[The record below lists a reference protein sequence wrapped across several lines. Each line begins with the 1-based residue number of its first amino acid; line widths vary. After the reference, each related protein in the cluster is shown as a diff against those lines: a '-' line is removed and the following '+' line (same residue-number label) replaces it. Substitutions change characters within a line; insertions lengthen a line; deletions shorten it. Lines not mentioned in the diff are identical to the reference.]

1 MIDSLRL
8 EPDRWRHGLKLFF
21 DGSTSISK
29 VFGLSLVRDFVKS
42 YPDSAHRAS
51 RLAVREAIFGWAC
64 EALQT
69 TTIEPYIMNNVA
81 NILTLCIKN
90 DFPENWPTAFDEILS
105 FSEMGRSGTNLSTRI
120 IADLDVEVVMFSEG
134 RTQEEVAHNTCIKDA
149 MREGCIIENIVQ
161 FLCGSVIVDSPQ
173 RDDLSCLCLTSLAE
187 MIGWIDINLI
197 VNDTVLPRL
206 YQFLLDKTLC
216 SPACD
221 CLLEIAKKGMDSV
234 DKVKLISS
242 IRLVDTLSCLPFDSS
257 ENVEHGEESIGSVA
271 DMIFQELLSCWIS
284 FESYAVEAGEAI
296 NEQKHLL
303 EIGQLTGELLQQS
316 LPLVLKVFT
325 HQDSAVAGTVIAS
338 LKKLIQH
345 MKKQQSYGDT
355 PRQREAALEPKLS
368 QAIVSLR
375 SMYADWFFVAID
387 FLSPVLEGVYTQL
400 QYPADFYE
408 MSAEADEDDVDI
420 ADEIEV
426 RDVSSI
432 SLTTRVA
439 ICLRCLRLGCV
450 ALRATV

>member
-1 MIDSLRL
+1 
-8 EPDRWRHGLKLFF
+8 LKLFF
-21 DGSTSISK
+21 DGSNSISK
-29 VFGLSLVRDFVKS
+29 LFGLSLVRDFVRNCPE
-42 YPDSAHRAS
+42 PDHKES
-51 RLAVREAIFGWAC
+51 RFAVREAIFTWVY
-64 EALQT
+64 EALQST
-69 TTIEPYIMNNVA
+69 SLEPYITNNIA

-90 DFPENWPTAFDEILS
+90 DFPENWPNAFDEVLS
-105 FSEMGRSGTNLSTRI
+105 FSEIGRSGTNLSTRI

-161 FLCGSVIVDSPQ
+161 FLCSSVITDSAGG
-173 RDDLSCLCLTSLAE
+173 DDLSGLCLNTLAE

-197 VNDTVLPRL
+197 VNDAVLPRL
-206 YQFLLDKTLC
+206 YQFCLDKALC

-242 IRLVDTLSCLPFDSS
+242 IRLVDTLSCLPFDST
-257 ENVEHGEESIGSVA
+257 ENAEHAEESIGSVA
-271 DMIFQELLSCWIS
+271 DIIFQELMSCWIS
-284 FESYAVEAGEAI
+284 FESYAVDAGEAI

-303 EIGQLTGELLQQS
+303 EIGQLTGELLQQT
-316 LPLVLKVFT
+316 LPLLLKVFA
-325 HQDSAVAGTVIAS
+325 HRDSAVAGTVVSS

-345 MKKQQSYGDT
+345 MKKQQSYGDSS
-355 PRQREAALEPKLS
+355 RQREVSLEPKLS

-375 SMYADWFFVAID
+375 GMYEEWFFVAID
-387 FLSPVLEGVYTQL
+387 VLPAVLEGIYTQL

-408 MSAEADEDDVDI
+408 MSADADEEDVDV

-426 RDVSSI
+426 RV
-432 SLTTRVA
+432 V
-439 ICLRCLRLGCV
+439 V
-450 ALRATV
+450 